1 MQTRCWEGFRDETVL
16 AGASLSWGR
25 HSGRGGCLLQEWA
38 AVEAHEEMGTDQ
50 CKELS
55 VLGGSFF
62 SVSRHLVEKNKSLVS
77 PISSLEQVKQG
88 LWSKS
93 RLAMFAFEASVLSS
107 VLERAKEKGNGEM
120 AASLLPLPSFQS

>member
-1 MQTRCWEGFRDETVL
+1 
-16 AGASLSWGR
+16 
-25 HSGRGGCLLQEWA
+25 
-38 AVEAHEEMGTDQ
+38 MGTDQ

-77 PISSLEQVKQG
+77 PISSLEQVKQS

-107 VLERAKEKGNGEM
+107 VLGGKKKAMERWQLLCSHSHHFRVRLDIRKEEILYCADGE
-120 AASLLPLPSFQS
+120 ALEQVTQRSCG